1 MYLFTNPSE
10 KRREGAVLLI
20 VLGVILLASW
30 MLVQIIA
37 RVSEEVALRGEDE
50 QNDAL
55 QASAFQALEI
65 TMGVLAEIKLLD
77 GGLYSPVQGWGNP
90 LGYAGF
96 TAYAVSNELE
106 SAEQD
111 ELDVGGMDEIV
122 PFAFP
127 PGIQVTVE
135 LRDESGRFPLNTTS
149 EERWKLLFEEMEIQS
164 SDAAILTD
172 SLLDWIDADD
182 ETRLN
187 GAEKG
192 TYQRRDPAYLPANA
206 PIVNLLDLQLIEGF
220 DRLFF
225 DEDGVPN
232 DLYRTFSE
240 CITVINGEAVNLNT
254 AHPLVLE
261 VMGEELDFEPERI
274 SDFLAGIDL
283 EPGTVDDN
291 VLRPGL
297 DDPDLPTDNEGE
309 PLDFSTTSRFLTVYI
324 TAMSAG
330 TVFNLSARLDTE
342 TPSEQHIYPMTILDL
357 QTKGSTL

>member
-1 MYLFTNPSE
+1 MYLFIDPSK

-37 RVSEEVALRGEDE
+37 RVGEEVALRGEDE

-55 QASAFQALEI
+55 KASAFQALEI

-96 TAYAVSNELE
+96 SSYAVSNELDV
-106 SAEQD
+106 AEQE
-111 ELDVGGMDEIV
+111 ELEVGDIEEMV

-127 PGIQVTVE
+127 PGIEVSVE

-149 EERWKLLFEEMEIQS
+149 EERWKLLFEEMDIQA

-172 SLLDWIDADD
+172 SLLDWVDADD

-192 TYQRRDPAYLPANA
+192 TYQRRDPAYFPANA
-206 PIVNLLDLQLIEGF
+206 PIANTLDLQLIEGF

-225 DEDGVPN
+225 EEDIPN
-232 DLYRTFSE
+232 DLYRTFLD
-240 CITVINGEAVNLNT
+240 CITVINVEGVNLNA
-254 AHPLVLE
+254 AHPLVLA

-274 SDFLAGIDL
+274 SDYMAGVDL
-283 EPGTVDDN
+283 EPGTPDDN

-309 PLDFSTTSRFLTVYI
+309 PLDFSTTSRFITVYI

-342 TPSEQHIYPMTILDL
+342 TPSEHHIYPMTILDL
-357 QTKGSTL
+357 QTRGSTL

>member
-1 MYLFTNPSE
+1 MCLFTNPSK

-30 MLVQIIA
+30 MLVQILA
-37 RVSEEVALRGEDE
+37 RVGEEVSVRGEDE

-55 QASAFQALEI
+55 KTSAFQALEI

-77 GGLYSPVQGWGNP
+77 DGLYSPVQGWGNP

-96 TAYAVSNELE
+96 PSHAASNELE
-106 SAEQD
+106 FAAQESGDIE
-111 ELDVGGMDEIV
+111 EIV

-149 EERWKLLFEEMEIQS
+149 GERWKLLFEEMEIQS
-164 SDAAILTD
+164 SDAATLTD
-172 SLLDWIDADD
+172 CLLDWIDADD

-206 PIVNLLDLQLIEGF
+206 PIVNTMDLQLIEGF

-225 DEDGVPN
+225 DEDGLPN
-232 DLYRTFSE
+232 DLYRTFLD
-240 CITVINGEAVNLNT
+240 CITVLNFEGVNLNA
-254 AHPLVLE
+254 AHPLVLA
-261 VMGEELDFEPERI
+261 VLGEERDFEPERI
-274 SDFLAGIDL
+274 ADYIAGTDL
-283 EPGTVDDN
+283 EPGTLDDN

-297 DDPDLPTDNEGE
+297 DDPDLPTNNEGE
-309 PLDFSTTSRFLTVYI
+309 ALDLSTTSRFITVYI

-342 TPSEQHIYPMTILDL
+342 TPSEHHIYPMTILDL